1 MQLAVILL
9 CSLMHELGHI
19 SVMCLFGMPPEALTF
34 YAGGIRLSDSCLY
47 CGRAKTA
54 AVLLAG
60 CAVNLLCAG
69 ISLLLGYAGLF
80 AAANLAL
87 GLFNLLPFRYFDG
100 GRLYTEL
107 TGREPPA
114 LLRMAALLS
123 AAALT
128 VLSVIRGSIPFSLI
142 ATAVII
148 LCDG

>member
-19 SVMCLFGMPPEALTF
+19 GMMCLFGMPPESLTF

-47 CGRAKTA
+47 CSKPKLV
-54 AVLLAG
+54 AVLMAG
-60 CAVNLLCAG
+60 CAVNLVSAG
-69 ISLLLGYAGLF
+69 MSLLLGYAGLF
-80 AAANLAL
+80 AAAHLAL

-100 GRLYTEL
+100 GRLYSEL
-107 TGREPPA
+107 TGRDPPT
-114 LLRMAALLS
+114 LLRIAALLPVFV
-123 AAALT
+123 LT